1 MAYSFDLSSC
11 VYGIFHLPRYI
22 SLTHTH
28 PDSKS
33 LFSNHKTF
41 NIGFIF
47 WMTSSIQLSFQIGG
61 AYWLLFGQ
69 LNRYEIKTSIEWRP
83 QIPVWIWSWDA
94 VLPSCLQ
101 IKTQLPITTKCQDW
115 GKGQWGQRLRQNE
128 KEIPDNSLTTVKLL
142 LETEVILQMWQYY
155 QVDKKQYCVAQ
166 DITLQSSTCFDVIE
180 LEGTHPFPRPAYL

>member
-1 MAYSFDLSSC
+1 M
-11 VYGIFHLPRYI
+11 
-22 SLTHTH
+22 
-28 PDSKS
+28 
-33 LFSNHKTF
+33 
-41 NIGFIF
+41 
-47 WMTSSIQLSFQIGG
+47 
-61 AYWLLFGQ
+61 
-69 LNRYEIKTSIEWRP
+69 
-83 QIPVWIWSWDA
+83 
-94 VLPSCLQ
+94 LPSCLQ